1 MSSPVMT
8 TTAAGAE
15 RAISARSA
23 SPGRTTTSAPRTSAP
38 TSTARDRSCA
48 IPTPSPI
55 TLIFLRMN
63 FLEEKRSEIDARLKE
78 LKPLYD
84 EYLTLQKAKAAL
96 DGVNRP
102 RRSAGGPRG
111 GRRGRPRGSGGTSKK
126 ALETIRQ
133 NPGITVTELA
143 RELKMRHP
151 NYLYRV
157 LPQLESQGAVRKDG
171 TGWHA
176 A

>member
-1 MSSPVMT
+1 MK
-8 TTAAGAE
+8 
-15 RAISARSA
+15 
-23 SPGRTTTSAPRTSAP
+23 
-38 TSTARDRSCA
+38 
-48 IPTPSPI
+48 
-55 TLIFLRMN
+55 

-78 LKPLYD
+78 LKPLHD
-84 EYLTLQKAKAAL
+84 EYLTLQKAKEAL
-96 DGVNRP
+96 EGVERP
-102 RRSAGGPRG
+102 KRSAAGARR

-126 ALETIRQ
+126 ALAVIRK
-133 NPGITVTELA
+133 NPGITVSQLA

-176 A
+176 T

>member
-1 MSSPVMT
+1 
-8 TTAAGAE
+8 
-15 RAISARSA
+15 
-23 SPGRTTTSAPRTSAP
+23 
-38 TSTARDRSCA
+38 
-48 IPTPSPI
+48 
-55 TLIFLRMN
+55 MN
-63 FLEEKRSEIDARLKE
+63 FLEEKRSEIDARLQE
-78 LKPLYD
+78 LKPLHE

-102 RRSAGGPRG
+102 QRAGGGAARR

-126 ALETIRQ
+126 ALETIRN
-133 NPGITVTELA
+133 NPGNTVTELT

-157 LPQLESQGAVRKDG
+157 LPQLEAQGAVKKDG
-171 TGWHA
+171 KGWHA

>member
-1 MSSPVMT
+1 
-8 TTAAGAE
+8 
-15 RAISARSA
+15 
-23 SPGRTTTSAPRTSAP
+23 
-38 TSTARDRSCA
+38 
-48 IPTPSPI
+48 
-55 TLIFLRMN
+55 MN

-78 LKPLYD
+78 LKPLYE

-102 RRSAGGPRG
+102 ARRAPGARR

-126 ALETIRQ
+126 ALEAIRK

-157 LPQLESQGAVRKDG
+157 LPQLEAQGAVRKEG
-171 TGWHA
+171 KTWHA
-176 A
+176 TSG